1 MKKRP
6 YQQQFYLGYMDYP
19 GCAFLVAGG
28 ETKDPEG
35 VRDAI
40 LQEGKR
46 IAEEGMEEAF
56 SNG

>member
-1 MKKRP
+1 MP
-6 YQQQFYLGYMDYP
+6 
-19 GCAFLVAGG
+19 FLVAGG

-46 IAEEGMEEAF
+46 IAEEGWKRPFFQRLKKAAYGAYVRGAEF
-56 SNG
+56 L